1 MGSSLTHDV
10 GEAQRHKHRRNP
22 TADEALQQS
31 VNQTK
36 SNITHSELS
45 SFRDPDPDP

>member
-1 MGSSLTHDV
+1 MGSSLAHDV
-10 GEAQRHKHRRNP
+10 REAQRHKYRRNP

-36 SNITHSELS
+36 SNFSVSE
-45 SFRDPDPDP
+45 

>member
-1 MGSSLTHDV
+1 MGSSLAHDV
-10 GEAQRHKHRRNP
+10 REAQRHKYSRHS

-36 SNITHSELS
+36 SNFSDSE
-45 SFRDPDPDP
+45 